1 MLTDTELACIDSY
14 LANETS
20 INGNYY
26 PNHIPAADFLSIWRE
41 QKSSTLLPLL
51 GNQLILRK
59 EIYYE
64 KTIEQMRKEANG
76 YPEIL
81 TFRSLLYNYTCS
93 NPNDLEYFKIYYITC
108 GDDFYTNTYTGKA
121 ETFVINGKTLKLLP
135 GAKISKFLKK
145 VSFLLG
151 FEKEY
156 EAFRIA
162 HSQLLNEHKIAGTLC
177 LSIHPLDYITMSDN
191 DCDWDS
197 CMAWEKRSGCGIGEY
212 RRGTIE
218 MLNSPYVLVAYLESA
233 TPMERYNLHWA
244 NKKWRELFIVHDACI
259 SGITGYPYNNKD
271 LELAVLS
278 WLRELA
284 ATNLGRNYEST
295 PIKID
300 YDYKDSKRTITFD
313 TDVMYNDFMSDN
325 RYLLLNPEATGNFY
339 INYSGLVICPI
350 CGKVDGDYTEPS
362 QLICNSC
369 EAIYT
374 CESCGETITD
384 LDDVFT
390 TEDGEIICHD
400 CYVYYYSHC
409 DECNCEKRNSDLLT
423 CYLALDHDN
432 ITYYKIII
440 CEDCLKKL
448 ELQVYSCTDHNWR
461 SIDYI
466 IPTEEQLKNWG
477 YSTEL
482 LAKPA
487 HNLIF

>member
-1 MLTDTELACIDSY
+1 MLTDTELACINSY

-20 INGNYY
+20 INGNYH
-26 PNHIPAADFLSIWRE
+26 PDHIPAADFLSIWRE

-64 KTIEQMRKEANG
+64 KTIEQMREEANK
-76 YPEIL
+76 YPEISS
-81 TFRSLLYNYTCS
+81 FRYKLYSLIPLI
-93 NPNDLEYFKIYYITC
+93 PNDLNCYKTYDIIC
-108 GDDFYTNTYTGKA
+108 DDDFYTNTYTGKA

-151 FEKEY
+151 LEKEY

-162 HSQLLNEHKIAGTLC
+162 HSQLLNERKIAGTLC

-197 CMAWEKRSGCGIGEY
+197 CMAWEKRNSYGIGEY

-259 SGITGYPYNNKD
+259 SGITGYPYNNED
-271 LELAVLS
+271 LELAILS

-295 PIKID
+295 PTKID
-300 YDYKDSKRTITFD
+300 YDYKDSKRTITFN

-325 RYLLLNPEATGNFY
+325 RYLLLNPEATGNIN
-339 INYSGLVICPI
+339 INYSGPVICPI
-350 CGKVDGDYTEPS
+350 CGKVDGDYIEPS

-369 EAIYT
+369 EIICICT
-374 CESCGETITD
+374 HCDEIITD
-384 LDDVFT
+384 PDDIIT
-390 TEDGEIICHD
+390 TEDGEILCRD
-400 CYVYYYSHC
+400 CYEYYYSYC
-409 DECNCEKRNSDLLT
+409 DECRREKHNSNLTT

-432 ITYYKIII
+432 ITYYKVML
-440 CEDCLKKL
+440 CEDCLEDLNL
-448 ELQVYSCTDHNWR
+448 ELYTYINDFISYY
-461 SIDYI
+461 YI
-466 IPTEEQLKNWG
+466 IPTEGQLKSWG